1 MYGEAVSD
9 NKLDEIKLIIDSSE
23 DLTPRISSAEM
34 TPETKFSLDM
44 GFDSMAMMSLIYE
57 LQEKY
62 PNLDE
67 TEAIQSSSVSQLMAM
82 LK

>member
-1 MYGEAVSD
+1 MSTENLELIKAIIKSSD
-9 NKLDEIKLIIDSSE
+9 
-23 DLTPRISSAEM
+23 DLNPRIAIDEVTM
-34 TPETKFSLDM
+34 TSKFSDDM

-62 PNLDE
+62 PDLDE
-67 TEAIQSSSVSQLMAM
+67 TKAIEMRSVETLLTL